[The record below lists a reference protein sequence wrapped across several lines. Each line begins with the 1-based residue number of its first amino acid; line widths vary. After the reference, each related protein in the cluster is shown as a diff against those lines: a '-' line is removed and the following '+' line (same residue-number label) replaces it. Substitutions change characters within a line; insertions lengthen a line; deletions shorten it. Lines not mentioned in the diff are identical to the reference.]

1 MDLGLLIKNNMKITK
16 EQIIKA
22 LEDKKVICWSDL
34 LVKLELLPIFEKY
47 AKDHDKK
54 YDIMKVWMGK
64 TLMDWCDSIMKERIK
79 TTKDK
84 RIRHLKEPYR
94 SGQYSLDC
102 LQSQP
107 REAKED
113 IDYMLLEDID

>member
-1 MDLGLLIKNNMKITK
+1 MKIAK
-16 EQIIKA
+16 EQIVNA

-34 LVKLELLPIFEKY
+34 LTKLELLPVFEKY
-47 AKDHDKK
+47 AKNHNKK

-64 TLMDWCDSIMKERIK
+64 TLIDQCDLIMKERIK
-79 TTKDK
+79 NSKDK
-84 RIRHLKEPYR
+84 RIKHLKEPYR
-94 SGQYSLDC
+94 SSAYSWDC

-107 REAKED
+107 RESKDD

>member
-1 MDLGLLIKNNMKITK
+1 MRVSVWAPTKLFFKLKIFIMYNS
-16 EQIIKA
+16 Q
-22 LEDKKVICWSDL
+22 
-34 LVKLELLPIFEKY
+34 
-47 AKDHDKK
+47 

-94 SGQYSLDC
+94 SSQYSWDC

-113 IDYMLLEDID
+113 IDHMLLEDID